1 MTNDLV
7 TELKALI
14 KEGSGYNPTM
24 TIEPLEDSEW
34 CSITTSFIDVCGD
47 NVVIYA
53 RRMNGMIEL
62 SDFGVTDLNID
73 DEYKNIIKIECKI
86 WHLIYGLGKRTDIH
100 TAAAAR
106 PEDFCYAFAQID
118 WATTSI
124 NNIAA
129 YQLKEGDY
137 DDEGEEI

>member
-34 CSITTSFIDVCGD
+34 CSITTSSIDVCGD

-53 RRMNGMIEL
+53 RGMNGMIEL